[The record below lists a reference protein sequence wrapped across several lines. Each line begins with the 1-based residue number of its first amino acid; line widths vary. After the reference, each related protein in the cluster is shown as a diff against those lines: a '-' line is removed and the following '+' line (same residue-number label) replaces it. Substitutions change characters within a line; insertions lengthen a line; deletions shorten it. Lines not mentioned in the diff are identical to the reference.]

1 MGVCTEAE
9 LALRQGSLIP
19 LEIPKTDELTGR
31 LEQVAQVSCLDRT
44 YAISVEPAPLTP
56 QDWGKQDLYSPQI

>member
-1 MGVCTEAE
+1 VLEANAFKSLALHYSSRLTSGKAKLMGVCTEAE

-31 LEQVAQVSCLDRT
+31 LEQVAQVS
-44 YAISVEPAPLTP
+44 
-56 QDWGKQDLYSPQI
+56 